1 MKKKKGRNRG
11 KLPKVQKSS
20 GIRLMQFVSE
30 KL

>member
-1 MKKKKGRNRG
+1 MKKKNGRNKG
-11 KLPKVQKSS
+11 KLPRVQKSS